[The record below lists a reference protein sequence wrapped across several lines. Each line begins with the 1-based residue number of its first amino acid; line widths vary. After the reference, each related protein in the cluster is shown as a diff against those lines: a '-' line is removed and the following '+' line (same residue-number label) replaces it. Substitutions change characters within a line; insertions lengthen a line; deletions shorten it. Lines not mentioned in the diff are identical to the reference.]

1 MNLAEGFSTGLNG
14 LFANKLRSGLTI
26 LGIIIGVSAVIAM
39 VSIGEGAKQAIIKR
53 IESMGSN
60 LLGVGIGKLMSK
72 AMSGGTLSS
81 VVSLSSIILSLL
93 CRRHRHFLRYVSRQQ
108 SLKIRRLLRH

>member
-1 MNLAEGFSTGLNG
+1 MNLAEGFSAGLNG

-81 VVSLSSIILSLL
+81 VVSPSSIILSFCFAVGIGIFFGMYPANKASKLED
-93 CRRHRHFLRYVSRQQ
+93 C
-108 SLKIRRLLRH
+108 